1 MVIFQFFFLI
11 FFQKLISVPLCLFR
25 SLEYK
30 ILFTIINLGVLTLVY
45 NEEINFSSEG
55 HSKSILNIPFIDIL
69 KKTACATKQD
79 VLVHMTLQ

>member
-1 MVIFQFFFLI
+1 MLI
-11 FFQKLISVPLCLFR
+11 IRQVRVLQAGPKT
-25 SLEYK
+25 SLTKYK

-69 KKTACATKQD
+69 KKTACASKQD
-79 VLVHMTLQ
+79 VLVHVTLQQ